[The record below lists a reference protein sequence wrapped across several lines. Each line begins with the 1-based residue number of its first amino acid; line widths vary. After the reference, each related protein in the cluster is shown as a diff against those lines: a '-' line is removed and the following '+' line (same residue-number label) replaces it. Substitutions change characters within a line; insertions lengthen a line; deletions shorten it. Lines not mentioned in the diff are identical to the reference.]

1 MSNSAF
7 MKQISY
13 IVLLVLI
20 LTSCSTS
27 RNTLRNTTIG
37 GLSGTEYMEK
47 VIEWTPSRD
56 NLTARARIELNVG
69 SSSPMSVNANM
80 RVRRGEIIRF
90 SVAPILGIE
99 VARIDITPDKIM
111 AVDRMNKRYVELGFA
126 EISSLLNTELDFNIL
141 QSLILNEIF
150 IPGKDKL
157 SVADASGFTL
167 SPYADRA
174 RLQVKGTKRIGYSF
188 FTSATDGR
196 LEETVIALKDLPYS
210 LHCRY
215 ADFTM
220 LGNDVFPQSIEMMS
234 EGTDKK
240 YSLDMKLSRVN
251 TDSNWDSKTELSS
264 KYRKMSV
271 QELLKLFIK
280 Q

>member
-1 MSNSAF
+1 

-111 AVDRMNKRYVELGFA
+111 AVD
-126 EISSLLNTELDFNIL
+126 TELDFNIL

-196 LEETVIALKDLPYS
+196 LEETVIALKSLPYS

-240 YSLDMKLSRVN
+240 YSLDMKLSRIN

>member
-1 MSNSAF
+1 

-99 VARIDITPDKIM
+99 VARIDITPDKVM

-240 YSLDMKLSRVN
+240 YSLDMKLSRIN

>member
-1 MSNSAF
+1 

-37 GLSGTEYMEK
+37 GLSETEYMEK

-234 EGTDKK
+234 EGTEKK

>member
-1 MSNSAF
+1 

-220 LGNDVFPQSIEMMS
+220 LRNDVFPQSIEMMS

>member
-1 MSNSAF
+1 

-56 NLTARARIELNVG
+56 NLTARARIELKVG

>member
-1 MSNSAF
+1 

-240 YSLDMKLSRVN
+240 YSLDMKLSRIN
-251 TDSNWDSKTELSS
+251 TDSNRDSKTELSS

>member
-1 MSNSAF
+1 

-157 SVADASGFTL
+157 SVDDASGFTL

-240 YSLDMKLSRVN
+240 YSLDMKLSRIN

>member
-1 MSNSAF
+1 

-47 VIEWTPSRD
+47 VIEWAPSRD

-240 YSLDMKLSRVN
+240 YSLDMKLSRIN

>member
-1 MSNSAF
+1 

-157 SVADASGFTL
+157 SVADVSGFTL

-240 YSLDMKLSRVN
+240 YSLDMKLSRIN

>member
-1 MSNSAF
+1 

-215 ADFTM
+215 ADFIM

-234 EGTDKK
+234 EGTEKK

>member
-1 MSNSAF
+1 

-234 EGTDKK
+234 EGTGKK

>member
-1 MSNSAF
+1 

-150 IPGKDKL
+150 IPGRISFQWL
-157 SVADASGFTL
+157 M
-167 SPYADRA
+167 
-174 RLQVKGTKRIGYSF
+174 LQ
-188 FTSATDGR
+188 
-196 LEETVIALKDLPYS
+196 DL
-210 LHCRY
+210 LCLLTQTGHDCR
-215 ADFTM
+215 
-220 LGNDVFPQSIEMMS
+220 
-234 EGTDKK
+234 
-240 YSLDMKLSRVN
+240 
-251 TDSNWDSKTELSS
+251 
-264 KYRKMSV
+264 
-271 QELLKLFIK
+271 
-280 Q
+280 

>member
-1 MSNSAF
+1 

-27 RNTLRNTTIG
+27 RNALRNTTIG

-157 SVADASGFTL
+157 SVADVSGFTL

-234 EGTDKK
+234 EGADKK
-240 YSLDMKLSRVN
+240 YSLDMKLSRIN

>member
-1 MSNSAF
+1 MN
-7 MKQISY
+7 QISY

-99 VARIDITPDKIM
+99 VARIDITADKIM

-234 EGTDKK
+234 EGTEKK
-240 YSLDMKLSRVN
+240 YSLDMKLSRIN

>member
-1 MSNSAF
+1 

-196 LEETVIALKDLPYS
+196 LEETVIALKVLPYS

>member
-1 MSNSAF
+1 

-234 EGTDKK
+234 EGADKK

>member
-1 MSNSAF
+1 

-27 RNTLRNTTIG
+27 RNALRNTTIG

-240 YSLDMKLSRVN
+240 YSLDMKLSRIN

>member
-1 MSNSAF
+1 

-174 RLQVKGTKRIGYSF
+174 LLQVKGTKRIGYSF

-240 YSLDMKLSRVN
+240 YSLDMKLSRIN

>member
-1 MSNSAF
+1 

-99 VARIDITPDKIM
+99 VARIDITPDKII

-157 SVADASGFTL
+157 SVADASGFNL

-234 EGTDKK
+234 EGTGKK

>member
-1 MSNSAF
+1 

-99 VARIDITPDKIM
+99 VARIYITPDKIM

-240 YSLDMKLSRVN
+240 YSLDMKLSRIN